1 MKLPEDK
8 TFLWLLF
15 VMLYCICIVLPRVNP
30 VEELYVIFDEETGL
44 VYVPKKYLKTD
55 ESGNAIYASVRIQLL
70 YQMPKSGDE
79 FKTHI
84 QITIHKGEAKGEIA
98 ESGLIEAGFY
108 DGKTS
113 FQLAKEK
120 GAKAECG
127 TVVWSDDIDI
137 APEHLYEYSQ
147 SMEDS

>member
-1 MKLPEDK
+1 
-8 TFLWLLF
+8 
-15 VMLYCICIVLPRVNP
+15 MLYCICIVLPRVNP

-79 FKTHI
+79 SKTQI
-84 QITIHKGEAKGEIA
+84 QITIHKGQAKGEIA